1 MSDADETARGDEHGD
16 TPAAFA
22 CRHLLR
28 GRSCGFHDA
37 HDGLEEGEHDGD
49 QWPTLAVTCASLSSR
64 ATANGPTKTRPTWPR
79 LQQRDRAIDQ
89 WAFDSESQWFFDADT
104 RVMRFYDEEDN
115 DDAVL
120 AVVVVVGSFSTRS
133 NTWAWVWGNAA
144 YSDAERAKVDPR
156 TRLR

>member
-1 MSDADETARGDEHGD
+1 MDRRKLARH
-16 TPAAFA
+16 
-22 CRHLLR
+22 R
-28 GRSCGFHDA
+28 
-37 HDGLEEGEHDGD
+37 
-49 QWPTLAVTCASLSSR
+49 
-64 ATANGPTKTRPTWPR
+64 PR

-104 RVMRFYDEEDN
+104 GVMRFYDEEDN